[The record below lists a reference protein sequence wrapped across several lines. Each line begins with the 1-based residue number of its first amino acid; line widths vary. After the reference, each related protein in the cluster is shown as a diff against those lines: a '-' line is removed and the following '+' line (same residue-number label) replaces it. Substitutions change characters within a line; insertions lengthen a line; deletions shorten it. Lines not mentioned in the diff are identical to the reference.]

1 MEYLALIGTVTIIHL
16 LAVISPGPDFIMACR
31 NSLIYSRKTGIWTA
45 VGFGGG
51 IAVHILYSLASLA
64 LIISKSILIISKSI
78 LLFNAIKYLGAGY
91 LIYIG
96 LKSFLSKSS
105 KIELGE
111 HHKKEDITPLAAV
124 KIGFLT
130 NVLNP
135 KATLFFLSLFTL
147 VISPETPQPIMGLM
161 GGIMIINTILWFS
174 LVAIFLSQK
183 RIRSIFERF
192 QNVFNK
198 TLGGLLIALG
208 IKVALSDK

>member
-1 MEYLALIGTVTIIHL
+1 MEALTLIGTIAIIHL
-16 LAVISPGPDFIMACR
+16 LAVVSPGPDFIMACR
-31 NSLIYSRKTGIWTA
+31 NSLVYSRQTGIWTA
-45 VGFGGG
+45 VGFGLG
-51 IAVHILYSLASLA
+51 IAVHVFYSLAGLA
-64 LIISKSILIISKSI
+64 LLISKSI
-78 LLFNAIKYLGAGY
+78 LLFNTIKYLGAAY

-96 LKSFLSKSS
+96 MKSIWSKSS

-111 HHKKEDITPLAAV
+111 QQKKEDISRLQAV

-147 VISPETPQPIMGLM
+147 VISPGTSPFVLGVASILM
-161 GGIMIINTILWFS
+161 VVNTMLWFS

-183 RIRSIFERF
+183 RIRSTFEKY
-192 QNVFNK
+192 QNAFNK

-208 IKVALSDK
+208 IKVALTEK

>member
-1 MEYLALIGTVTIIHL
+1 MEYLALIGTVTVIHL

-31 NSLIYSRKTGIWTA
+31 NSLTYSRKTGIWTA
-45 VGFGGG
+45 VGFGLG
-51 IAVHILYSLASLA
+51 IAVHIFYSLAGLA
-64 LIISKSILIISKSI
+64 LIISKSI
-78 LLFNAIKYLGAGY
+78 LLFNTIKYLGAGY

-96 LKSFLSKSS
+96 LKSVFSKSS

-111 HHKKEDITPLAAV
+111 HHKKEDITHLAAI

-147 VISPETPQPIMGLM
+147 VISPETPLFIMLIMGS
-161 GGIMIINTILWFS
+161 IMIINTFLWFS
-174 LVAIFLSQK
+174 LVSIFLSQK

-192 QNVFNK
+192 QSPFNK

-208 IKVALSDK
+208 IKVGLTEK